1 MSSPE
6 TSLLCQAAKPYYYDY
21 LCGQLSQIP
30 QDIYTH
36 IAACPTCQNEVQW
49 LKEADNETDECLP
62 QTLQAMAHTAQMQ
75 LHCALLNQPV
85 RCSTIKSFLPTLL
98 IPDMDV
104 RVSTPVTEHIK
115 ACPDCTHDLE
125 VLRQLKLS
133 PEQLASLS
141 IAFTQQPAEQ
151 SEDCSQNIMARILLS
166 QAELQAILNR
176 PDSGIVTWFRPKG
189 HSDSKNTPAFT
200 IEITHE
206 PSTSAPTAVVT
217 AQPVQ
222 RQKTT
227 ASNRPGW
234 LFKSL
239 AAAAAILV
247 ITVLLFH
254 NTTVVA
260 TDIGQI
266 YNALKEVQQVKIIQY
281 DADSA
286 QPLQTVW
293 ISHSKGIKMVKTK
306 DELTWYDLS
315 GKIRKI
321 KSAAN
326 AEIQQ
331 IPLDDIAIKAIQG
344 TMDIPWGLLPFTKT
358 SDLPNGAVWTKMAS
372 EKSDQVEIYNL
383 DWTDKSLTN
392 DTIDYQWRCYADAKT
407 KRPIKVEWRTKT
419 VQIPE
424 FELTNYSKITYLT
437 ADQVRQAIDEAG
449 F

>member
-1 MSSPE
+1 MSKPE
-6 TSLLCQAAKPYYYDY
+6 IHLLCQAAKPYYYDY
-21 LCGQLSQIP
+21 LCGELKQVP
-30 QDIYTH
+30 QEIYTH
-36 IAACPTCQNEVQW
+36 IAACPACQNEVQW
-49 LKEADNETDECLP
+49 LKEADAESEECLP

-104 RVSTPVTEHIK
+104 RISTPVTEHIK
-115 ACPDCTHDLE
+115 ACADCTHDLE
-125 VLRQLKLS
+125 ILRQSKLS

-141 IAFTQQPAEQ
+141 LAYTQQSTEQ
-151 SEDCSQNIMARILLS
+151 SEEFFKNIMAKIPLSQSELQTLLS
-166 QAELQAILNR
+166 R
-176 PDSGIVTWFRPKG
+176 PDSGIVTCFRPVET
-189 HSDSKNTPAFT
+189 SDSQDTPAFT
-200 IEITHE
+200 VEVTHE
-206 PSTSAPTAVVT
+206 PSTSTPDSVVP

-222 RQKTT
+222 HQKP
-227 ASNRPGW
+227 AALNPSRW
-234 LFKSL
+234 FLKSL

-247 ITVLLFH
+247 ITVLMFH

-293 ISHSKGIKMVKTK
+293 ISHSKGIKMVETQ

-321 KSAAN
+321 KSAAT
-326 AEIQQ
+326 AQIQQ
-331 IPLDDIAIKAIQG
+331 IPLDDIAIQAIQD
-344 TMDIPWGLLPFTKT
+344 TMDLPWGLLPFTKT
-358 SDLPNGAVWTKMAS
+358 SDLPNGAIWTKVPS
-372 EKSDQVEIYNL
+372 EESDQVEIYNL

-392 DTIDYQWRCYADAKT
+392 DTIEYQWRCYADAKT

-419 VQIPE
+419 VQTPE
-424 FELTNYSKITYLT
+424 FELTNYSKITYPT
-437 ADQVRQAIDEAG
+437 AGQVQQAIDEAG

>member
-1 MSSPE
+1 MSNSE
-6 TSLLCQAAKPYYYDY
+6 TFLLCQAAKPYYYDY

-36 IAACPTCQNEVQW
+36 IAACPACQNEVQW
-49 LKEADNETDECLP
+49 LKEADDETDECL
-62 QTLQAMAHTAQMQ
+62 QAIAHTAQMQ

-133 PEQLASLS
+133 PEQLASLT

-151 SEDCSQNIMARILLS
+151 SEECSQNIMARILLS
-166 QAELQAILNR
+166 QAELRAILNR
-176 PDSGIVTWFRPKG
+176 PDSGIVTCFRPKD
-189 HSDSKNTPAFT
+189 HSDSKDTPAFT
-200 IEITHE
+200 VEVTHE
-206 PSTSAPTAVVT
+206 PPISTPAAVVT
-217 AQPVQ
+217 AQPIR
-222 RQKTT
+222 RQKPA

-281 DADSA
+281 DADST

-293 ISHSKGIKMVKTK
+293 ISHSRGIKMVKTK

-321 KSAAN
+321 KPAAN

-331 IPLDDIAIKAIQG
+331 IPLDDIAIKAIQS

-358 SDLPNGAVWTKMAS
+358 SDLPKGAIWTKIAS
-372 EKSDQVEIYNL
+372 EESDPVEIYNL

-392 DTIDYQWRCYADAKT
+392 DTIEYQWRCYADAKT

-419 VQIPE
+419 VQTPE
-424 FELTNYSKITYLT
+424 FELTNYSEITYPT
-437 ADQVRQAIDEAG
+437 ADQVQQAIDEAG